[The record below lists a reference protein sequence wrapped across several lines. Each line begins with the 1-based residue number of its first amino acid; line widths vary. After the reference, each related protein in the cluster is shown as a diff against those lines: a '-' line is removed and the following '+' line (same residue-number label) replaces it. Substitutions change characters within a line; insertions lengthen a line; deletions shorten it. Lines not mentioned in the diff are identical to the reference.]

1 MCLNKSIYFFL
12 HSMIHYV
19 EDIESKTFLT
29 VIGEMFQDYPE
40 FVSMYNN
47 IINVSSTLEEENRHD
62 FFESMKSF
70 FSSIKNMNS
79 HLKNGE
85 NQEEEKK
92 FVQEIKNQYNHFV
105 QNEMIHKNKI
115 QEIQEKNETLE
126 VYNVF

>member
-1 MCLNKSIYFFL
+1 
-12 HSMIHYV
+12 MIHYV

-47 IINVSSTLEEENRHD
+47 IINISSTLEEENRHD

-79 HLKNGE
+79 HLKSGE

-105 QNEMIHKNKI
+105 QNETIYKNKI

>member
-1 MCLNKSIYFFL
+1 
-12 HSMIHYV
+12 MIHYV

-47 IINVSSTLEEENRHD
+47 IINISSTLEEENRHD
-62 FFESMKSF
+62 FFELMKSF

-79 HLKNGE
+79 HLKSGE